1 MALTKDRGSVRRG
14 DHGHRSL
21 VGRSGARPIRAG
33 VPRERNRRTGAAE
46 PDCRRSQWESTMLN
60 FCGVGCDR
68 PAGLPLTAAIP
79 EIAKG
84 SPDSTPKAVAR
95 AVSRLRALLPQTGAL
110 PRLWCYTQF
119 AKATCG
125 TIRLKLLNLIRWNV
139 DKFRHPSNR
148 PSQSE
153 NLRRDLRTA
162 YRLVAREDELA
173 SGPASSGHES
183 RAAVMRAFWV
193 RCCRRTSKHLCGPR
207 RTLLHRVE

>member
-1 MALTKDRGSVRRG
+1 MIADAEDASPMTAS
-14 DHGHRSL
+14 
-21 VGRSGARPIRAG
+21 PILNCRWLLQFQW
-33 VPRERNRRTGAAE
+33 PR
-46 PDCRRSQWESTMLN
+46 
-60 FCGVGCDR
+60 
-68 PAGLPLTAAIP
+68 
-79 EIAKG
+79 
-84 SPDSTPKAVAR
+84 STPAPLFR
-95 AVSRLRALLPQTGAL
+95 PS
-110 PRLWCYTQF
+110 
-119 AKATCG
+119 
-125 TIRLKLLNLIRWNV
+125 LIRWNV

-173 SGPASSGHES
+173 SGPASLRHES